1 MQAFA
6 NIANK
11 DTINNIVDSN
21 LLLGLNGA
29 LERITIEI
37 CKLYNVPAPM
47 LSNDECAEI
56 VKFLDAHNLFLL
68 RDSVNTVARILPITR
83 VTIYKYMRI

>member
-1 MQAFA
+1 MQTAA
-6 NIANK
+6 KIANK
-11 DTINNIVDSN
+11 DTIKDIVHSN
-21 LLLGLNGA
+21 LLLGLDGA
-29 LERITIEI
+29 LERITTQI
-37 CKLYNVPAPM
+37 CQLYNVPAPM